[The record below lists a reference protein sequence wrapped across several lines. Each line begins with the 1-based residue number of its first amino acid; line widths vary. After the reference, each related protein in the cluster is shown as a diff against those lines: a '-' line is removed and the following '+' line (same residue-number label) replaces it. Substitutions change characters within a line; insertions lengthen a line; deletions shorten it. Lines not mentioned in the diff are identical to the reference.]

1 MALHQGTMSRH
12 GPTETDAGAPGW
24 VRAVIWLALPLA
36 GLSFLLAGLSGA
48 RLASRMDWD
57 GHRAVVPPGEAPG
70 LPQAAP
76 RRPVPPDA
84 AERAWREAVQRTG
97 RDLGLSL
104 EHGTGVQARAALAS
118 NEEARPM
125 PRDAGVDAA
134 SVPAGVAEATS
145 PAAPPAAPIMP
156 GPASGPRAE
165 ARPIQPGDRA
175 GAQAGP
181 APATAYGLAAA
192 GDAETVPMPADP
204 RAAREAEVAPAP
216 RQDAVAS
223 SSAAPAPSSHAT
235 GAQAGLLPAPP
246 SDGAAPASMTD
257 VPLPSRL
264 EAPFHAA
271 PDARDLPAAPLGSA
285 DANRATGGDTR
296 PVPDARTEVA
306 AAPAAPATPRVF
318 IHHRLPAGATA
329 AGALAARLRRVGIA
343 VAAIRSVAA
352 TPPAR
357 EIRYFHSDDGSQAA
371 DLARLLG
378 APAWRVRDFRGY
390 PAPPRP
396 GTLEIWLPDRTT
408 TAGPGGG
415 RPG

>member
-36 GLSFLLAGLSGA
+36 GLSFVLAGLSGA
-48 RLASRMDWD
+48 RLASRTGWD
-57 GHRAVVPPGEAPG
+57 GHRAVVPPGEASRV
-70 LPQAAP
+70 PQAAP

-97 RDLGLSL
+97 RDLGLPL
-104 EHGTGVQARAALAS
+104 EHGTGVRAGAVPAS

-125 PRDAGVDAA
+125 PRDAGVAA
-134 SVPAGVAEATS
+134 APVPAGVAEATS
-145 PAAPPAAPIMP
+145 PAAAPAAPIMP
-156 GPASGPRAE
+156 GPASGLRAE

-181 APATAYGLAAA
+181 APATAYGLVAAR
-192 GDAETVPMPADP
+192 DAETVPMPADP

-223 SSAAPAPSSHAT
+223 ASAAPASSSHAT
-235 GAQAGLLPAPP
+235 GAQARLSPAPP

-257 VPLPSRL
+257 APLPSRR

-271 PDARDLPAAPLGSA
+271 LDARDLPAAPPGSA
-285 DANRATGGDTR
+285 GANRATGDAR
-296 PVPDARTEVA
+296 PVPDAHTEVA

-318 IHHRLPAGATA
+318 IHHRLPAGTTA
-329 AGALAARLRRVGIA
+329 ADALAARLRRAGIA

-352 TPPAR
+352 TPSAR

-396 GTLEIWLPDRTT
+396 GTLEIWLPDRA

-415 RPG
+415 HPG